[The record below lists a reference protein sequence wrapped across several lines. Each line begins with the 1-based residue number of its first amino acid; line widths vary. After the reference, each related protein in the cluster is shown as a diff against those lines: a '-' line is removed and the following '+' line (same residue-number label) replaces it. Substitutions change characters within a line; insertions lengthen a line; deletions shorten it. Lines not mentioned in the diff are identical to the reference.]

1 MTMEKYKICLPDI
14 EGVLPELAKLMGA
27 DHVPGDFSV
36 AEDLFVKSGEDSK
49 EWFLTGTSGISACV
63 LLEKYEGYLW
73 IEISGEG
80 KKFNESKIYLYARY
94 LEFGGNPEAQE
105 KP

>member
-1 MTMEKYKICLPDI
+1 MQKYTICLPYI
-14 EGVLPELAKLMGA
+14 EVVLPGLAKLMGA
-27 DHVPGDFSV
+27 DYVPGDFSA

-49 EWFLTGTSGISACV
+49 EWLLTGTSGISARV

-80 KKFNESKIYLYARY
+80 QKFNESKEYLYSRY
-94 LEFGGNPEAQE
+94 LEFGGNPIAQD